1 MGGRAKEN
9 KNVDKIFELVVASD
23 LLHQARAV
31 FPPEKLKEK
40 KRCRVM

>member
-23 LLHQARAV
+23 LLHQARAIL
-31 FPPEKLKEK
+31 PEKLKEK
-40 KRCRVM
+40 KRCSVM